1 MNNYQNNQQFYPEL
15 PKPVVYQP
23 YVVQPMQQPQQQP
36 IQYAQPAMAQPQ
48 PMQVAQPV
56 MTAPQPQPLPTV

>member
-15 PKPVVYQP
+15 PEPVVYQP

-48 PMQVAQPV
+48 QPE
-56 MTAPQPQPLPTV
+56 Q